1 MHEPTNPHTQPV
13 SIMPTTNRKP
23 HTMHTQLDHI
33 VIGATTLAQGVA
45 WCEATLGVVPG
56 PGGEHLNMGTHNRLL
71 RISSDAFPN
80 AYLEIIAIAPHL
92 AAPTAHP
99 RWFDLDNPAIVTS
112 LNTHG
117 PQLLHWV
124 AQTDDIHAACA
135 ATEQLGITL
144 GQPQAVSRMT
154 QRGLLEWTFSINA
167 SGERPMHGAL
177 PHLIQWADASP
188 VVHMP
193 LGSVGLSS
201 VSISAAPE
209 DLPLLRSCAAALAL
223 EAVTVEQSPSAFN
236 VQLLTPAGL
245 VTLQTPAHGY

>member
-71 RISSDAFPN
+71 RISSDAFPS

-154 QRGLLEWTFSINA
+154 QRGLLEWTFSINP
-167 SGERPMHGAL
+167 SGERPMHG
-177 PHLIQWADASP
+177 
-188 VVHMP
+188 
-193 LGSVGLSS
+193 

-209 DLPLLRSCAAALAL
+209 SLPLLRSCAAALAL
-223 EAVTVEQSPSAFN
+223 EAGTVEQSPSAFS

-245 VTLQTPAHGY
+245 VTLQTPAQGY